1 MQREK
6 MSKTTALIF
15 GLNRYALEIQASVKS
30 KYDSVQIYA
39 LAGEES
45 AIEDIATEPF
55 DLSDEWSE
63 IKRSIKI
70 EESIAFCVLEDD
82 AQNIFLAISLRAH
95 FENLIIVAIASNNES
110 ANKLKMAGVNQV
122 IPLVETTA
130 DIIANILE
138 KPISNRVLNSILY
151 EESAL
156 KIEQVKITNAEY
168 FDEKPI
174 NDIDWSRYKGII
186 ILSLMHEDMSRD
198 FIYASKIKNHIIKDG
213 DILVVV
219 GFENDIEE
227 FKKCIGSK

>member
-1 MQREK
+1 

-15 GLNRYALEIQASVKS
+15 GLNRYALEIEASVKS
-30 KYDSVQIYA
+30 KYDTTQIYA

-45 AIEDIATEPF
+45 LLDDVQTKPF

-63 IKRSIKI
+63 MEQSIKI

-82 AQNIFLAISLRAH
+82 AQNIFLTISLRAY

-110 ANKLKMAGVNQV
+110 ANKLKMAGANQV

-138 KPISNRVLNSILY
+138 KPISNKVLNSILY

-156 KIEQVKITNAEY
+156 KIEQVKIVNAAY
-168 FDEKPI
+168 FDKRPLG
-174 NDIDWSRYKGII
+174 DIDWSRYNGII
-186 ILSLMHEDMSRD
+186 ILSLMHEDLSHD

-213 DILVVV
+213 DTLVVV
-219 GFENDIEE
+219 GFEYDLEE
-227 FKKCIGSK
+227 FKKRIGSV